1 MIDILEF
8 RKKTIEDLNKELTK
22 VQKDLQNTVSDVLQG
37 KEKNVRK
44 VGLLKKDVARIKTI
58 INEKFNEEQK

>member
-1 MIDILEF
+1 MIDILDL
-8 RKKTIEDLNKELTK
+8 RKKTIEDLQKELVK

-44 VGLLKKDVARIKTI
+44 VGLLKKDVARVKTL